1 MDAAFGPVFGAETE
15 DGAVVAVGLARRE
28 HFRKKLDQ
36 LAAPG
41 RLSWVD
47 DPVTLVSGRQIA
59 QYLAGKRRRFAVD
72 RAESGT
78 DFQRAVWRTCR
89 SIPFGRTMTYG
100 QVAGKMGRPRSARAV
115 GGALNRNPM
124 PIITPCHRVVGHD
137 GSLTGFG
144 GGLDIKESLLSF
156 EAGGRPLIDPAGVPL
171 PVARSDLWRATLA
184 DDCGN
189 TGFIGFS
196 PEGDQYHLV
205 VPVDRQIAAG
215 VKAKNRP
222 TDGTPFGGYTGW
234 GYFECAPYQPAPRDA
249 EADAEARRAE
259 VKITALVLI
268 DWAKDQGFGVRVEDE

>member
-15 DGAVVAVGLARRE
+15 DGAVAAVGLGGRK

-36 LAAPG
+36 RAGSG
-41 RLSWVD
+41 RLSWID
-47 DPVTLVSGRQIA
+47 DPLTTVSGRQIA
-59 QYLAGKRRRFAVD
+59 QYLAGKRRRFSMD

-115 GGALNRNPM
+115 GGALNRNPI
-124 PIITPCHRVVGHD
+124 PLITPCHRVLGHD

-144 GGLDIKESLLSF
+144 GGLEIKDALLRF
-156 EAGGRPLIDPAGVPL
+156 EAGGRPLIDPTGVPL
-171 PVARSDLWRATLA
+171 AVAQSDIWRATLA

-196 PEGDQYHLV
+196 QKGDQYHLV

-234 GYFECAPYQPAPRDA
+234 HYFECAPYPPAPRDA
-249 EADAEARRAE
+249 KADAAARRAQ
-259 VKITALVLI
+259 VKITALVLT
-268 DWAKDQGFGVRVEDE
+268 DWARDQGLAVQIEDE